1 MTVHAS
7 YSGCDPPERIEGI
20 AAPLKNSSV
29 SIAALHAHVQLHSIQ
44 LKPLNLLLQNGNQ
57 VAGLFGTVAN
67 ECIISV

>member
-29 SIAALHAHVQLHSIQ
+29 SIAALHAHV
-44 LKPLNLLLQNGNQ
+44 
-57 VAGLFGTVAN
+57 
-67 ECIISV
+67 